1 MSKLRFVKSAL
12 ILILLLF
19 GGCAG
24 PGSTSE
30 SDGTNTSGTSEGTN
44 ESRNASDFTAI
55 LGSGNVVSESR
66 NVSGFTEVALE
77 GIGDLS
83 IQQTGSESLTIE
95 AEDNII
101 PKIKTEVK
109 DNRLTIGIEP
119 NTSIQA
125 TKPITY
131 KLTVKDLNALE
142 LSGSGRIDAQN
153 INTNNL
159 AVTNRGSGDVAAS
172 DVDINDLKI
181 AQRGSGEVKMSGKAD
196 AQDVNISGSGSYQ
209 AENLQSKEAKIVA
222 NGSGEAT
229 IAASDRL
236 DVRINGSGSV
246 EYIGNPTITQRI
258 NGSGE
263 VSRR

>member
-1 MSKLRFVKSAL
+1 MTKSWVAQSTL

-24 PGSTSE
+24 PGGTSE
-30 SDGTNTSGTSEGTN
+30 PSGTNTSGTSEGTN
-44 ESRNASDFTAI
+44 QPRNMSDLTAI
-55 LGSGNVVSESR
+55 LGSGNVISEPR

-77 GIGDLS
+77 SIGDLA

-101 PKIKTEVK
+101 PKLKTEVK

-125 TKPITY
+125 TKPISY

-142 LSGSGRIDAQN
+142 LSGSGSIDAEN

-159 AVTNRGSGDVAAS
+159 AVTNRGSGDVAAN
-172 DVDINDLKI
+172 VDINELKI
-181 AQRGSGEVKMSGKAD
+181 AQGGSGEVKMRGKAD
-196 AQDVNISGSGSYQ
+196 TQDINISGSGTYQ

-222 NGSGEAT
+222 NGAGEAS
-229 IAASDRL
+229 INANDKL

-246 EYIGNPTITQRI
+246 EYIGNPTITQHI

-263 VSRR
+263 LTRR

>member
-1 MSKLRFVKSAL
+1 MSKSWVAKSTL

-24 PGSTSE
+24 PGSTSA
-30 SDGTNTSGTSEGTN
+30 SSGTNTSGTSEGTN
-44 ESRNASDFTAI
+44 QPRNMSDLTAI

-77 GIGDLS
+77 SIGDLA

-101 PKIKTEVK
+101 PKLKTEVK
-109 DNRLTIGIEP
+109 DNRLTISIEP

-125 TKPITY
+125 TKPISY
-131 KLTVKDLNALE
+131 KLSVKDLNALE
-142 LSGSGRIDAQN
+142 LSGSGSIDAEN

-159 AVTNRGSGDVAAS
+159 AVTNRGSGDVAAN
-172 DVDINDLKI
+172 VDINNLKI
-181 AQRGSGEVKMSGKAD
+181 AQGGSGEVKMRGKAD
-196 AQDVNISGSGSYQ
+196 TQDSDISGSGTYQ

-222 NGSGEAT
+222 NGAGEAS
-229 IAASDRL
+229 INASDKL

-246 EYIGNPTITQRI
+246 EYIGNPTITQHI

-263 VSRR
+263 LTRR

>member
-1 MSKLRFVKSAL
+1 MSKSGVAQSAL
-12 ILILLLF
+12 MLILLLF

-30 SDGTNTSGTSEGTN
+30 SSGTNTSGTSEGTN
-44 ESRNASDFTAI
+44 QPRNTRDFTSI

-77 GIGDLS
+77 SIGDLA
-83 IQQTGSESLTIE
+83 IYQTGSESLTIE

-109 DNRLTIGIEP
+109 DNRLTIDIEP

-125 TKPITY
+125 TKPISY

-142 LSGSGRIDAQN
+142 LSGSGRIDAEN

-159 AVTNRGSGDVAAS
+159 AVTNRGSGDVAAN
-172 DVDINDLKI
+172 VDINNLKI
-181 AQRGSGEVKMSGKAD
+181 AQGGSGEVKMRGKAD
-196 AQDVNISGSGSYQ
+196 TQDVNVSGSGTYQ
-209 AENLQSKEAKIVA
+209 AENLQSKEAKIA
-222 NGSGEAT
+222 DNGAGEAS
-229 IAASDRL
+229 INASDKL

-246 EYIGNPTITQRI
+246 EYIGNPTITQHI

-263 VSRR
+263 LTRR

>member
-1 MSKLRFVKSAL
+1 MSKSRVVRSVL
-12 ILILLLF
+12 ILILLF
-19 GGCAG
+19 FSGCTG
-24 PGSTSE
+24 PSGTSE
-30 SDGTNTSGTSEGTN
+30 SSGTNTSGTSQGTN
-44 ESRNASDFTAI
+44 ESTNASGFTAI

-77 GIGDLS
+77 SIGDLT

-101 PKIKTEVK
+101 PKLKTEVK
-109 DNRLTIGIEP
+109 DNRLDLGIEP

-125 TKPITY
+125 TKPINY

-142 LSGSGRIDAQN
+142 LSGSGSIDAEN

-159 AVTNRGSGDVAAS
+159 AVTNRGSGDVAAR
-172 DVDINDLKI
+172 VDINNLKV
-181 AQRGSGEVKMSGKAD
+181 AQRGSGDVKTTGKTD
-196 AQDVNISGSGSYQ
+196 TQDVNTSGSGSYQ
-209 AENLQSKEAKIVA
+209 AENLQSKEAQIVA
-222 NGSGEAT
+222 NGSGEAS
-229 IAASDRL
+229 INASDKL

-263 VSRR
+263 LTRR

>member
-1 MSKLRFVKSAL
+1 MSKTLVAKSTL

-19 GGCAG
+19 GGCGG

-30 SDGTNTSGTSEGTN
+30 SSGTNTSGTSEGTN
-44 ESRNASDFTAI
+44 QPRNMSDLTAI

-66 NVSGFTEVALE
+66 NVSGFTKVALE
-77 GIGDLS
+77 SIGDLA

-101 PKIKTEVK
+101 PKLKTEVK
-109 DNRLTIGIEP
+109 DNRLTISIEP

-125 TKPITY
+125 TKPISY
-131 KLTVKDLNALE
+131 KLSVKDLNALE
-142 LSGSGRIDAQN
+142 LSGSGSIDAEN

-159 AVTNRGSGDVAAS
+159 AVTNRGSGDVAAN
-172 DVDINDLKI
+172 DVDIKDLKI

-196 AQDVNISGSGSYQ
+196 TQDVNISGSGSYQ

-229 IAASDRL
+229 INTSDKL

-246 EYIGNPTITQRI
+246 EYSGNPNITQRI
-258 NGSGE
+258 RGSGDL
-263 VSRR
+263 VRR